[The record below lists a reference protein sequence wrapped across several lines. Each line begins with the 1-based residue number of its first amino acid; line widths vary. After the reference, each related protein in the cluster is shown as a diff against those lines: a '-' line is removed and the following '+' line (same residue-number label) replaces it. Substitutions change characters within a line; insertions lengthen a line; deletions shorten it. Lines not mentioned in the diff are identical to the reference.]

1 VRWTGGVVALLV
13 GSLALAAAGGALV
26 FVPATGAAEVTITV
40 AGTSDGTGS
49 CSGSGTTR
57 TCPTL
62 RAAVILANAL
72 NDPVTIQL
80 QDGRYELSIPPAT
93 DDTAESGD
101 LDVTKRGGA
110 LRIVGR
116 NATTIAGAWP
126 DENQADRLFDV
137 GAGAT
142 LILEKLTLS
151 GGRAVHDDARDHKGG
166 AIWVGGALQLA
177 DVTFQENVAAG
188 DGGAVY
194 VAPSGTLSVLLDRR
208 VAFARNRAGD
218 PMNDDEEANGGA
230 LAVAGAA
237 VLDGVAVLHG
247 NEASGAGGAVWVSG
261 GRLVLGSRVTLGG
274 GAASDA
280 NRARDG
286 GALAVDGG
294 QVELRGTL
302 VRGNR
307 AGNGTPADESGRG
320 GGIWVAR
327 GQVTLRQVKV
337 LANQAVRGGGIA
349 SDKGI
354 LTLLD
359 SEVRENQAELGGGGI
374 ALLGKG
380 TAQIVGGTIGANT
393 AVEGDGGG
401 ILNAGTLALSRTVI
415 EGNRAEAGAG
425 GGISSSGTLD
435 LSSPETVIVRDN
447 RARLGGGLA
456 STGTSRLRSL
466 VVQSNVATQDGG
478 GIWNQGDMVLDAA
491 TIEANRSEAAGG
503 GIYHAG
509 SKTLTLQ
516 GNTIV
521 RGNQATLDGGGIAA
535 LGKASLNGA
544 TVVGNV
550 AGGSGGGLA
559 ARGQVDLQRVQV
571 IDNQATNDGGGLVVE
586 GTAKVTMAD
595 TAIRRSSAGQLGGG
609 VAVRSGGQLTIT
621 VSSVTENQSAAY
633 GGGIA
638 VLGAVGLTNV
648 TVSTNVSQQR
658 GGGLWVGPQGTA
670 SLQFVTLAANAA
682 AAGGALYN
690 DGGGVTLR
698 GTLLAASP
706 GGGNC
711 GGLAPSS
718 QGGNLEDRDSCG
730 LQGTGDLVDGDPS
743 LQPLQV
749 DSSGG
754 TLYHALGLGSAA
766 IDAAGTQGCPSED
779 QVHTKRPQ
787 GSACDIGAWELPV
800 LEATPLPP
808 ASPTGTP
815 VGTPGAGLRPTTTPT
830 ARPVLG
836 PATPIT
842 GPGPTPTPTIGLPAT
857 GSASASPVARTV
869 GVGLLALGVAG
880 MMAGGVGMM
889 RGRRSNGARER

>member
-40 AGTSDGTGS
+40 AGTGDGTGS

-57 TCPTL
+57 SCPTL
-62 RAAVILANAL
+62 RAAVMLANSL
-72 NDPVTIQL
+72 TDPVTIQL
-80 QDGRYELSIPPAT
+80 QDGSYQLSIPPAT

-110 LRIVGR
+110 LRIVGQS
-116 NATTIAGAWP
+116 ATTIVGAWP
-126 DENQADRLFDV
+126 AEDQADRLFDV

-142 LILEKLTLS
+142 LIVEKLTLS
-151 GGRAVHDDARDHKGG
+151 GGRAVHDDARDHDGG

-177 DVTFQENVAAG
+177 DVTFQENFAQG
-188 DGGAVY
+188 DGGAVF
-194 VAPSGTLSVLLDRR
+194 VGPSGTVTLLEGSSLTFRQ
-208 VAFARNRAGD
+208 NEAGD
-218 PMNDDEEANGGA
+218 PASEESANGGA
-230 LAVAGAA
+230 LAVAGTA
-237 VLDGVAVLHG
+237 VLDGTVIFAG
-247 NEASGAGGAVWVSG
+247 NSATGTGGAVWVSG

-274 GAASDA
+274 GAASDV

-286 GALAVDGG
+286 GALAVEGG
-294 QVELRGTL
+294 QVELQGTL
-302 VRGNR
+302 VRGNQ
-307 AGNGTPADESGRG
+307 AGNGAPTDEAGRG

-327 GQVTLRQVKV
+327 GQVTLRQAKV

-349 SDKGI
+349 SDEGI

-359 SEVRENQAELGGGGI
+359 SEVRENRAELDGGGI
-374 ALLGKG
+374 AVLGKG
-380 TAQIVGGTIGANT
+380 TLQIVGGTIAANT
-393 AVEGDGGG
+393 AEQGDGGG
-401 ILNAGTLALSRTVI
+401 VLNAGTLALSRTVI

-425 GGISSSGTLD
+425 GGVSSSGTLE

-456 STGTSRLRSL
+456 STGTGRLRSL
-466 VVQSNVATQDGG
+466 VVQSNEATQDGG

-503 GIYHAG
+503 GIYHTG

-516 GNTIV
+516 GNTVV
-521 RGNQATLDGGGIAA
+521 RGNQAALDGGGIAA

-544 TVVGNV
+544 TVVGN
-550 AGGSGGGLA
+550 AANGSGGGLA
-559 ARGQVDLQRVQV
+559 ARGQVDLQRVQS
-571 IDNQATNDGGGLVVE
+571 IDNQAANDGGGLLVE
-586 GTAKVTMAD
+586 GTAKVTIAD

-609 VAVRSGGQLTIT
+609 IAVRSGGQLTMIA
-621 VSSVTENQSAAY
+621 SSVTENQTGSY

-658 GGGLWVGPQGTA
+658 GGGLWVGPQGRA
-670 SLQFVTLAANAA
+670 SLQFVTVAANAA

-690 DGGGVTLR
+690 DGGEVTLR

-718 QGGNLEDRDSCG
+718 QGGNLEDRDSCLLRG
-730 LQGTGDLVDGDPS
+730 SGDLVNADPA
-743 LQPLQV
+743 LQPLRV
-749 DSSGG
+749 DPAGG
-754 TLYHALGLGSAA
+754 TLYHALGLGSPAL
-766 IDAAGTQGCPSED
+766 DAAGTQGCPSED
-779 QVHTKRPQ
+779 QVDTERPQ
-787 GSACDIGAWELPV
+787 GPACDIGAWELPV
-800 LEATPLPP
+800 PEATPLPTV
-808 ASPTGTP
+808 SPTVTP
-815 VGTPGAGLRPTTTPT
+815 AGTPGAGSRPTATPT
-830 ARPVLG
+830 ARPVFG

-842 GPGPTPTPTIGLPAT
+842 GPGPTPTPTIGLPAP
-857 GSASASPVARTV
+857 GSARPNPVARPV
-869 GVGLLALGVAG
+869 GVGLLVLGVAG
-880 MMAGGVGMM
+880 MMAGGVGLM
-889 RGRRSNGARER
+889 RGRRSHGTRAR

>member
-1 VRWTGGVVALLV
+1 MRWTGGVVALLA

-26 FVPATGAAEVTITV
+26 YVPATGAAEVTITV

-57 TCPTL
+57 SCPTL
-62 RAAVILANAL
+62 RAAVILANSL
-72 NDPVTIQL
+72 SDPVTIQL
-80 QDGRYELSIPPAT
+80 QDGSYELSIPPAT

-110 LRIVGR
+110 LRVLGGSETTIVGV
-116 NATTIAGAWP
+116 WP
-126 DENQADRLFDV
+126 AEDQADRLFDV
-137 GAGAT
+137 GAGTT
-142 LILEKLTLS
+142 LIVEKVTLS

-194 VAPSGTLSVLLDRR
+194 VAPSGTLSVLSERR
-208 VAFARNRAGD
+208 IAFARNRAGD
-218 PMNDDEEANGGA
+218 PADADEANGGA
-230 LAVAGAA
+230 LAVAGTA

-247 NEASGAGGAVWVSG
+247 NEATGAGGAVWVSG

-274 GAASDA
+274 GAASDV

-286 GALAVDGG
+286 GALAVEGG
-294 QVELRGTL
+294 QVELQGTL
-302 VRGNR
+302 VRGNQ
-307 AGNGTPADESGRG
+307 AGNGTPSDEAGRG

-327 GQVTLRQVKV
+327 GQVTLRQAKV
-337 LANQAVRGGGIA
+337 VANRAVRGGGIA
-349 SDKGI
+349 SDEGI
-354 LTLLD
+354 VTLLD
-359 SEVRENQAELGGGGI
+359 SEVRENRAELDGGGI

-380 TAQIVGGTIGANT
+380 TAQIVGGTIGTNT

-401 ILNAGTLALSRTVI
+401 ILNAGALALSRTVI

-435 LSSPETVIVRDN
+435 LSSPETVIVRNN

-456 STGTSRLRSL
+456 STGTGRLRSL
-466 VVQSNVATQDGG
+466 VVQNNAATQDGG
-478 GIWNQGDMVLDAA
+478 GIWNQGDLLLDGA
-491 TIEANRSEAAGG
+491 TVEANRSEAAGG
-503 GIYHAG
+503 GIYHTG

-516 GNTIV
+516 GNTVV
-521 RGNQATLDGGGIAA
+521 RGNQAALDGGGIAA

-544 TVVGNV
+544 TVVGN
-550 AGGSGGGLA
+550 ATNGSGGGLA
-559 ARGQVDLQRVQV
+559 ARGQVDLQRVQL

-586 GTAKVTMAD
+586 GTAKVTIAD

-609 VAVRSGGQLTIT
+609 IAVRSGGQLTMT
-621 VSSVTENQSAAY
+621 ASSVTENQTASY

-670 SLQFVTLAANAA
+670 SLQFVTVAANAA

-718 QGGNLEDRDSCG
+718 QGSNLEDRDSCG
-730 LQGTGDLVDGDPS
+730 LRGAGDLIDTDPT
-743 LQPLQV
+743 LQPLRV
-749 DSSGG
+749 DPVGG
-754 TLYHALGLGSAA
+754 TLYHALGLGSPAL
-766 IDAAGTQGCPSED
+766 DAAGTQGCPSED
-779 QVHTKRPQ
+779 QVRTKRPQ
-787 GSACDIGAWELPV
+787 GQACDIGAWELPV
-800 LEATPLPP
+800 PEATPLPTV
-808 ASPTGTP
+808 SPTGTP
-815 VGTPGAGLRPTTTPT
+815 AGTPGAGPGPTTTPT
-830 ARPVLG
+830 ARPVFG

-869 GVGLLALGVAG
+869 GVGLLVLGVAG
-880 MMAGGVGMM
+880 MMAGGVGLM
-889 RGRRSNGARER
+889 RGRRSHAARER

>member
-1 VRWTGGVVALLV
+1 
-13 GSLALAAAGGALV
+13 
-26 FVPATGAAEVTITV
+26 
-40 AGTSDGTGS
+40 
-49 CSGSGTTR
+49 
-57 TCPTL
+57 
-62 RAAVILANAL
+62 
-72 NDPVTIQL
+72 
-80 QDGRYELSIPPAT
+80 
-93 DDTAESGD
+93 
-101 LDVTKRGGA
+101 
-110 LRIVGR
+110 
-116 NATTIAGAWP
+116 
-126 DENQADRLFDV
+126 
-137 GAGAT
+137 
-142 LILEKLTLS
+142 
-151 GGRAVHDDARDHKGG
+151 
-166 AIWVGGALQLA
+166 
-177 DVTFQENVAAG
+177 
-188 DGGAVY
+188 
-194 VAPSGTLSVLLDRR
+194 
-208 VAFARNRAGD
+208 
-218 PMNDDEEANGGA
+218 
-230 LAVAGAA
+230 
-237 VLDGVAVLHG
+237 
-247 NEASGAGGAVWVSG
+247 
-261 GRLVLGSRVTLGG
+261 
-274 GAASDA
+274 
-280 NRARDG
+280 
-286 GALAVDGG
+286 
-294 QVELRGTL
+294 
-302 VRGNR
+302 
-307 AGNGTPADESGRG
+307 
-320 GGIWVAR
+320 
-327 GQVTLRQVKV
+327 
-337 LANQAVRGGGIA
+337 
-349 SDKGI
+349 
-354 LTLLD
+354 
-359 SEVRENQAELGGGGI
+359 
-374 ALLGKG
+374 
-380 TAQIVGGTIGANT
+380 
-393 AVEGDGGG
+393 
-401 ILNAGTLALSRTVI
+401 
-415 EGNRAEAGAG
+415 
-425 GGISSSGTLD
+425 
-435 LSSPETVIVRDN
+435 
-447 RARLGGGLA
+447 
-456 STGTSRLRSL
+456 
-466 VVQSNVATQDGG
+466 
-478 GIWNQGDMVLDAA
+478 MVLDAA

-521 RGNQATLDGGGIAA
+521 SGNQATLDGGGIAA

-621 VSSVTENQSAAY
+621 ASSVTENQSAAY

-800 LEATPLPP
+800 LEATPLPT

-857 GSASASPVARTV
+857 GSASASPVARKV
-869 GVGLLALGVAG
+869 GVGSLALGVAG

>member
-1 VRWTGGVVALLV
+1 MRWTGGVVALLV

-57 TCPTL
+57 SCATL
-62 RAAVILANAL
+62 RAAVMLANSL
-72 NDPVTIQL
+72 TDPVTIQL
-80 QDGRYELSIPPAT
+80 QDGSYQLSIPPAT
-93 DDTAESGD
+93 DDTAASGD

-116 NATTIAGAWP
+116 GQSATTIVGAWP
-126 DENQADRLFDV
+126 AEDQADRLFDV

-151 GGRAVHDDARDHKGG
+151 GGRAIHDDARDHDGG

-177 DVTFQENVAAG
+177 DVTFEDNFALS
-188 DGGAVY
+188 DGGALFVG
-194 VAPSGTLSVLLDRR
+194 PSGTVSSLEGASVTFRQ
-208 VAFARNRAGD
+208 NTAGD
-218 PMNDDEEANGGA
+218 SASQEDGNGGA
-230 LAVAGAA
+230 LAVAGTV
-237 VLDGVAVLHG
+237 VLDSTVIFAG
-247 NEASGAGGAVWVSG
+247 NSATGTGGAVWVAG

-274 GAASDA
+274 NAASDA

-286 GALAVDGG
+286 GALAVHGG

-302 VRGNR
+302 VRGNQ
-307 AGNGTPADESGRG
+307 AGNGALTDQSGRG
-320 GGIWVAR
+320 GGIWVVR

-349 SDKGI
+349 SNEGI

-359 SEVRENQAELGGGGI
+359 SEVRENQARLDGGGN
-374 ALLGKG
+374 AVLGKG
-380 TAQIVGGTIGANT
+380 TVQIVGGTIAANT
-393 AVEGDGGG
+393 AEQGDGGG

-415 EGNRAEAGAG
+415 EANRAEAGAG
-425 GGISSSGTLD
+425 GGVSSSGTLD
-435 LSSPETVIVRDN
+435 LSSPEMVIVRDN

-466 VVQSNVATQDGG
+466 VVQKNAATQDGG

-491 TIEANRSEAAGG
+491 TIEANRADAAGG
-503 GIYHAG
+503 GIYHTG

-521 RGNQATLDGGGIAA
+521 RGNQAALDGGGIAA

-559 ARGQVDLQRVQV
+559 ARGQVDLQRVQA
-571 IDNQATNDGGGLVVE
+571 IDNQATNDGGGLLVE
-586 GTAKVTMAD
+586 GAAKVTVAD

-609 VAVRSGGQLTIT
+609 IAVRSGGQFTMIA
-621 VSSVTENQSAAY
+621 SSVTENQTTSY

-638 VLGAVGLTNV
+638 VLGTVALTNV

-658 GGGLWVGPQGTA
+658 GGGLWVGPRGTA

-690 DGGGVTLR
+690 DGGEVTLR

-730 LQGTGDLVDGDPS
+730 LRGTGDLVNANPN

-749 DSSGG
+749 DPSGG
-754 TLYHALGLGSAA
+754 TLYHALGLGSTA

-779 QVHTKRPQ
+779 QLHTKRPQ
-787 GSACDIGAWELPV
+787 GPACDIGAWELPV
-800 LEATPLPP
+800 PEATPLPT
-808 ASPTGTP
+808 ASPTGP
-815 VGTPGAGLRPTTTPT
+815 PGVGARPTTTPT
-830 ARPVLG
+830 ARPVFG

-857 GSASASPVARTV
+857 GSASASPLARTV